1 MPNIRNKS
9 NENIKAANLL
19 VNNKLFASSV
29 HCAYYSCFQLSKYIL
44 DVFCGM
50 PYNKQDI
57 KTVDS
62 HIYVIKTLDENLL
75 KRSHISHLDYLSNM
89 NKLKRFRKKADYT
102 IGIITPKE
110 AEDALASAE
119 KIILILTTKY
129 KMI

>member
-1 MPNIRNKS
+1 MPSIRNKS

-19 VNNKLFASSV
+19 VNNRLFASSV

-44 DVFCGM
+44 DKFCGM
-50 PYNKQDI
+50 SYNEQDI

-62 HIYVIKTLDENLL
+62 HIYVINSLDKNLL
-75 KRSHISHLDYLSNM
+75 KISHISHLDYLSNM

-110 AEDALASAE
+110 AQDALASAE

-129 KMI
+129 RMI